1 GILLVAIIGLLI
13 YLIKRHRKKKKQL

>member
-1 GILLVAIIGLLI
+1 ILLVAIIGLLI